1 MNFGLYFNLGIEHIT
16 DPYGYD
22 HILFIIAI
30 CATYSFKNLKSI
42 AILVTAFTV
51 GHSIA
56 LALAILNI
64 VPVFPPLIEFLI
76 PVTILASCIHNILQ
90 HPRELQP
97 ASQTLKRNNT
107 PVYIGVLLFGL
118 IHGLG
123 FSNFLRET
131 LVASESIFTPLLA
144 FNLGLEVGQLLIV
157 LAIFLINYLFI
168 GILQRKQHDWNLFVS
183 GGVASLTSFI
193 LVEKSVELLN
203 SLN

>member
-1 MNFGLYFNLGIEHIT
+1 MNFGLYFNLGLEHIT

-30 CATYSFKNLKSI
+30 CATYMYKNLRSI
-42 AILVTAFTV
+42 AILVTAFTI

-64 VPVFPPLIEFLI
+64 VPVYPPLIEFLI
-76 PVTILASCIHNILQ
+76 PVTILASCIHNIL
-90 HPRELQP
+90 HNSNEMQP
-97 ASQTLKRNNT
+97 ASQVTKRNNMT
-107 PVYIGVLLFGL
+107 SYVGVLLFGL

-157 LAIFLINYLFI
+157 ASIFFINYLFI

-183 GGVASLTSFI
+183 GGVASLTAFI
-193 LVEKSVELLN
+193 LVEKAVELFSSSN
-203 SLN
+203 

>member
-1 MNFGLYFNLGIEHIT
+1 MNFGLYFNLGVEHIT

-30 CATYSFKNLKSI
+30 CATYMYKNLKSI

-64 VPVFPPLIEFLI
+64 VPVYPPLIEFLI

-90 HPRELQP
+90 KPRELHP
-97 ASQTLKRNNT
+97 PSKTLARNNMT
-107 PVYIGVLLFGL
+107 AYIGVLLFGL

-157 LAIFLINYLFI
+157 LSIFIINYIFV
-168 GILQRKQHDWNLFVS
+168 GILHRKQHDWNLFVS

-193 LVEKSVELLN
+193 LVEKAVELFSN
-203 SLN
+203 TN

>member
-30 CATYSFKNLKSI
+30 CATYSFKNLRSI
-42 AILVTAFTV
+42 TILVTAFTV

-76 PVTILASCIHNILQ
+76 PVTILASCIYNILQ
-90 HPRELQP
+90 HPRELHP
-97 ASQTLKRNNT
+97 ASQVVKKNNSLS
-107 PVYIGVLLFGL
+107 YIGVLLFGL

-131 LVASESIFTPLLA
+131 LVSSESIFTPLLA

-157 LAIFLINYLFI
+157 LVIFLLNYLFI
-168 GILQRKQHDWNLFVS
+168 GILQRKQHDWNLFIS

-193 LVEKSVELLN
+193 LVEKSIELLN